1 MKIIH
6 GSCLCGGVA
15 FEISGPLMG
24 AAHCHCSK
32 CRKQHSAAFRTR
44 ARVAKADFRV
54 TRGEALI
61 RFFESS
67 KDFYRGFC
75 SVCGSPVYNHNGP
88 ESWAGRNMP
97 STLSSL
103 GIALGSLDDDPGVRP
118 AFHGFVAYKA
128 PWYDI
133 TAELPQH
140 EEWP

>member
-1 MKIIH
+1 
-6 GSCLCGGVA
+6 
-15 FEISGPLMG
+15 
-24 AAHCHCSK
+24 
-32 CRKQHSAAFRTR
+32 
-44 ARVAKADFRV
+44 
-54 TRGEALI
+54 
-61 RFFESS
+61 
-67 KDFYRGFC
+67 
-75 SVCGSPVYNHNGP
+75 
-88 ESWAGRNMP
+88 MP